1 MSASLP
7 FRLARTSAF
16 AVVCLGLSVVAH
28 TFGGGGVTPPAMAG
42 ALALAFAA
50 AYPLSGRERTLRSI
64 LPLLGALQAVMH
76 VGFSLAFSVTGD
88 GSPIVAHAPA
98 GSVPGVGMLAHGG
111 LVPEVGM
118 LAHGGLVPGVG
129 MLVAHGWAIG
139 LTALWLA
146 RGEALFW
153 AVLRRLAGRLLAVLL
168 PPAPWTPFLSP
179 RTAEPPVLRSAVL
192 RHVVSRR
199 GPPVVVDSL

>member
-16 AVVCLGLSVVAH
+16 AVVCLGLGVVAH

-50 AYPLSGRERTLRSI
+50 AYPLSARERTMRSI

-76 VGFSLAFSVTGD
+76 VGFSLASSLTFSV
-88 GSPIVAHAPA
+88 GSPVVAHAHA
-98 GSVPGVGMLAHGG
+98 GPLPGGGML
-111 LVPEVGM
+111 VE
-118 LAHGGLVPGVG
+118 HGGLVPGVG

-153 AVLRRLAGRLLAVLL
+153 AVLRRLAVRLLAVLL
-168 PPAPWTPFLSP
+168 PPVPWTPFLSP

>member
-16 AVVCLGLSVVAH
+16 AVVCLGLGVAAH
-28 TFGGGGVTPPAMAG
+28 TFGGGDVAPPAMAG
-42 ALALAFAA
+42 ALGLGFAV

-64 LPLLGALQAVMH
+64 LPVLGALQAVMH
-76 VGFSLAFSVTGD
+76 VVFSVTGD
-88 GSPIVAHAPA
+88 GSPVAVHAH
-98 GSVPGVGMLAHGG
+98 S
-111 LVPEVGM
+111 
-118 LAHGGLVPGVG
+118 GLVPGLG

-153 AVLRRLAGRLLAVLL
+153 ALLRRLAIRLLAVFL
-168 PPAPWTPFLSP
+168 PVPWTPFLSP
-179 RTAEPPVLRSAVL
+179 CTAEPPVLRSAVL